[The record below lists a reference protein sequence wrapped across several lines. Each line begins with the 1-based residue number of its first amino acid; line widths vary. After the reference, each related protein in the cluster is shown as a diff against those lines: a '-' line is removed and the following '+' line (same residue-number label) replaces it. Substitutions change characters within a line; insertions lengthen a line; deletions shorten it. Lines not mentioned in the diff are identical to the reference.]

1 MNRNEMMKRFEQVRD
16 DVTYWANLIN
26 DVENTKYLVGQAK
39 IEKARIPF
47 WQKNW
52 TASKKKCDRL
62 LKLKEELNIKEQ
74 QCQLLEN
81 KIADILCFIPRQ
93 YLNPE
98 AVMSMHE
105 RLCYESDV
113 NSFDLIDMHRE
124 ELVGRQDEMRRKAL
138 REEQDREAYIEA
150 EYDAA
155 CARYYNYY

>member
-1 MNRNEMMKRFEQVRD
+1 MNKNEMMKRFEQAKD
-16 DVTYWANLIN
+16 DVISWGNLIN
-26 DVENTKYLVGQAK
+26 DIENTRYLVGQAK

-52 TASKKKCDRL
+52 ASSKRKCDRL
-62 LKLKEELNIKEQ
+62 TKLKEDLLIKEQ
-74 QCQLLEN
+74 QCKTLEN
-81 KIADILCFIPRQ
+81 KIADILCFIPRE